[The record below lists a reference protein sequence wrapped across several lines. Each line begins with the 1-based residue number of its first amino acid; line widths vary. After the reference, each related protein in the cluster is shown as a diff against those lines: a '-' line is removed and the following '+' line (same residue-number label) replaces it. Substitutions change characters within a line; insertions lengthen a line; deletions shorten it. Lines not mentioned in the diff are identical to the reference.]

1 MHVSAYVNA
10 KRKLRSRKAAKPQL
24 HLHWLRSERSA
35 SAVGLRQGRGWHS
48 RQDFRLQPPR
58 SKRGALYI
66 ELREHEN
73 GSPGWIRTIAL
84 LVQSQALLLLS
95 YGATCSAW
103 RKLEDMLPIPQSG
116 TIRFRGGPGALV
128 RFNFLMHE
136 DGGSQ
141 GSRSPIRLRDGS
153 IRFPTGGGS
162 QLLWLPQMA
171 APGGFAPPTFRF
183 RAGCST
189 C

>member
-1 MHVSAYVNA
+1 MNGPGGRSCTCTGSGLSGVPLLLGYAGEGDGTPGRTFACN
-10 KRKLRSRKAAKPQL
+10 LRV
-24 HLHWLRSERSA
+24 RSA
-35 SAVGLRQGRGWHS
+35 V
-48 RQDFRLQPPR
+48 
-58 SKRGALYI
+58 LYTLSYGSMKI
-66 ELREHEN
+66 
-73 GSPGWIRTIAL
+73 GSPGWIRTIDL

-116 TIRFRGGPGALV
+116 TFRFRGGPGALV

-162 QLLWLPQMA
+162 QPLWLPQMA

-189 C
+189 S

>member
-1 MHVSAYVNA
+1 M
-10 KRKLRSRKAAKPQL
+10 
-24 HLHWLRSERSA
+24 
-35 SAVGLRQGRGWHS
+35 
-48 RQDFRLQPPR
+48 
-58 SKRGALYI
+58 RGALYI

-73 GSPGWIRTIAL
+73 WQPRMDLRLLPLCFFRSAPTEVCACRAQRCTIAL

-103 RKLEDMLPIPQSG
+103 QKSEDMLPIPQSG

-162 QLLWLPQMA
+162 
-171 APGGFAPPTFRF
+171 
-183 RAGCST
+183 
-189 C
+189 